1 MLIKIISGIYG
12 HNVNGSVKPKRASD
26 EPFEVEDTEA
36 ARLISLGVAKAV
48 DPVDVEAV
56 QSSDNTSGE
65 ADDVEEQEA
74 DEEETDEESS
84 ESADEESR
92 PNYSEETDIQEL
104 REIAKAYGVSFSPNI
119 GKTKLIQKLDE
130 FFEADSDSLDLAAGD
145 PIV

>member
-48 DPVDVEAV
+48 KPVDTAEEESA
-56 QSSDNTSGE
+56 DDIGE
-65 ADDVEEQEA
+65 KSADVEEQEA
-74 DEEETDEESS
+74 DEAEDTEDNS
-84 ESADEESR
+84 ESADGESR
-92 PNYSEETDIQEL
+92 PIYSEETDIQEL
-104 REIAKAYGVSFSPNI
+104 REIAKTYGVSFSPNI
-119 GKTKLIQKLDE
+119 GKSKLIQKLDE
-130 FFEADSDSLDLAAGD
+130 FFDDSDSPDLSAGD